1 MIIVID
7 KTAYY
12 EIFSNAGKKIIENNS
27 ILWDTSLENPIA
39 VNIER
44 YRNGDY
50 VETDIDIEQEETEEQ
65 GE

>member
-12 EIFSNAGKKIIENNS
+12 EIYSNAGKKICENGE
-27 ILWDTSLENPIA
+27 IFWDTDLDNPIA

-50 VETDIDIEQEETEEQ
+50 VETDIDIEPEETTEE
-65 GE
+65 E